1 MNKLNRDKQV
11 QIIAAMVEGMGVN
24 AITRVTGVSKNTV
37 LKLLADLG
45 VACAN
50 YQDAIFRNLSLT
62 RLECD
67 EIWSFCFAKSKNV
80 PEEKRGILG
89 YGDLWTWIAMDATT
103 KLVPCFHVGRRDA
116 FAASEFINDLAS
128 RLKTRIQL
136 TTDGHRAY
144 LEAVE
149 AAFGSEIDFAQLIKL
164 YGTSQE
170 EVRYSPAQ
178 IVSTKKTWIAGHPN
192 PKFISTSLIE
202 RQNLTVRMSSRR
214 FTRLTNGHS
223 KKLENHIHALSI
235 HYMHYNFVRI
245 HQTIRCTPAMAA
257 NVSKTLWEISD
268 MRNLL
273 DTDYAPRYE

>member
-1 MNKLNRDKQV
+1 MNRLNRDKQV
-11 QIIAAMVEGMGVN
+11 QIISLMVEGMGVN
-24 AITRVTGVSKNTV
+24 AITRVTNVSKNTV

-45 VACAN
+45 TACAN
-50 YQDAIFRNLSLT
+50 YQDAAFRNLTLT

-89 YGDLWTWIAMDATT
+89 FGDLWTWIAMDSVT

-128 RLKTRIQL
+128 RLKTRVQL

-149 AAFGSEIDFAQLIKL
+149 SAFGSEIDYAQLIKL
-164 YGTSQE
+164 YGTSQD
-170 EVRYSPAQ
+170 EVRYSPAP
-178 IVSTKKTWIAGHPN
+178 IVSTKKNWVAGRPN

-235 HYMHYNFVRI
+235 HYCHYNFVRI
-245 HQTIRCTPAMAA
+245 HQTLRYSPAMAA
-257 NVSKTLWEISD
+257 NITSRLWEISD
-268 MRNLL
+268 MLDLL
-273 DTDYAPRYE
+273 DSEYAGKVL